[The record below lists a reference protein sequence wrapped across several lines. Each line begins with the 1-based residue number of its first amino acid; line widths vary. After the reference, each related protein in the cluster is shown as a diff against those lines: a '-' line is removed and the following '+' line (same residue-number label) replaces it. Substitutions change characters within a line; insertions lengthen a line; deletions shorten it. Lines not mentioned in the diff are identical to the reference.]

1 MNRKVSVLFI
11 LLFAV
16 FMSIPWLVPGT
27 GWMALFGFLPL
38 LCLDR
43 LAVPGSRN
51 HFFWQYFCAFFLWN
65 AATTFWVCLATVGGG
80 IAAMLVNSLQMSLI
94 WALFRLSRRKFK
106 GIVPYIF
113 LAVMWIAWERW
124 YQGTQIS
131 WPWLVLGN
139 AFARTTTLVQW
150 YEITG
155 VLGGSLWVWTVNL
168 GLFGA
173 MVSLSNGSFAR
184 WNGKARFAL
193 VAALSLAVIVPVVS
207 SVIRYNT
214 YQEEVEGSVNVVVG
228 QTNFDPYQKYQQFT
242 QLQQNNALIEQFRKG
257 LEESDGN
264 ALLLSPEAFT
274 ADVCL
279 NDIESGPTVTQ
290 MRNLMRDYPNTELL
304 LGASSYSLFYQ
315 KEAPTL
321 LARPLGEG
329 RWYHSHN
336 SSILL
341 KNGSP
346 SEVYKKSKLVIGTEL
361 MPYPR
366 IFAPIDDMLGGVM
379 ARCVGQDGISV
390 MHYRDSIAFG
400 TPICY
405 ESVYGEYCTGYVRK
419 GARFLAVITN
429 DGWWGDTPGYRQH
442 FSYSRLRAIETRR
455 DIARSANTGISAIID
470 QKGDVLESTGWWVPD
485 YITSTVNL
493 ASTLTPF
500 VKWGDV
506 TGRVCCLAFLL
517 LFVLL
522 TVKMFIRKE

>member
-1 MNRKVSVLFI
+1 MNRKMSILLI

-16 FMSIPWLVPGT
+16 FMSVPWLVPGT
-27 GWMALFGFLPL
+27 GWMALFGFVPL

-43 LAVPGSRN
+43 LAVPGRSKG
-51 HFFWQYFCAFFLWN
+51 FFWQYFCAFLLWN
-65 AATTFWVCLATVGGG
+65 AATTFWVCMATVGGG

-94 WALFRLSRRKFK
+94 WAVFRFSRRKFR
-106 GIVPYIF
+106 GVVPYIF

-139 AFARTTTLVQW
+139 AFARTTTLIQW

-155 VLGGSLWVWTVNL
+155 VLGGSLWVWAVNL
-168 GLFGA
+168 GIFGSMA
-173 MVSLSNGSFAR
+173 ALSDGSFGR
-184 WNGKARFAL
+184 WNGKARTAL
-193 VAALSLAVIVPVVS
+193 VVSLSALVIVPIAL
-207 SVIRYNT
+207 SVYRYHS
-214 YQEEVEGSVNVVVG
+214 YREESQGSVNVVVG

-242 QLQQNNALIEQFRKG
+242 QLQQNEALLEQFRNG
-257 LEESDGN
+257 LRECGGD

-290 MRNLMRDYPNTELL
+290 LRTLMRLYPGTELL
-304 LGASSYSLFYQ
+304 LGASSYTLYYQ
-315 KEAPTL
+315 DKAPSL
-321 LARPLGEG
+321 LARPMGEG

-336 SSILL
+336 SSLLL

-346 SEVYKKSKLVIGTEL
+346 TEVYHKSKLVIGTEL

-379 ARCVGQDGISV
+379 ARCVGQDEISV
-390 MHYRDSIAFG
+390 MHYKDSIAFG

-429 DGWWGDTPGYRQH
+429 DGWWGNTPGYRQH

-485 YITSTVNL
+485 YISSDVNL
-493 ASTLTPF
+493 ASSLTPF
-500 VKWGDV
+500 VRWGDV
-506 TGRVCCLAFLL
+506 TGRVCVFAFLL
-517 LFVLL
+517 LFALL
-522 TVKMFIRKE
+522 LVRCFIRRG